1 MPLAAIDLYDISV
14 FVHVA
19 AVVVGFG
26 STYALAVTFP
36 VAMKLDPRHLPY
48 VHALAGTI
56 ARFFATP
63 ALVIVLLTGIYQV
76 VDSEAGYDF
85 GDPWIS
91 ITFAIL
97 LVLGGITGGYF
108 IPSDRKLGPMVARE
122 IEAAP
127 PGGEVT
133 LSDEYQ
139 RGARMQGI
147 MGALTGVLLLV
158 AIFLMVVKPGA

>member
-1 MPLAAIDLYDISV
+1 MIASIELYDISV
-14 FVHVA
+14 FLHVA
-19 AVVVGFG
+19 AVVIGFG
-26 STYALAVTFP
+26 STYALSVTFP
-36 VAMKLDPRHLPY
+36 VAMKLSPRHLPY

-63 ALVIVLLTGIYQV
+63 ALVVVLLTGLYQV
-76 VDSEAGYDF
+76 SEADLSF
-85 GDPWIS
+85 GEPWIS
-91 ITFAIL
+91 ATFAIL
-97 LVLGGITGGYF
+97 IVLGGITGGYF
-108 IPSDRKLGPMVARE
+108 IPSDRKLGAMVTRE

-127 PGGEVT
+127 PGGEVA

-139 RGARMQGI
+139 RGAKMQGM